1 MKSSIFNLAVALV
14 VITNVSDGSFHT
26 RKGTKVSQDEVVE
39 ASQNDIPTALL
50 TDIYSLEQEKFPMK
64 NVSNVLKHKTAVVT
78 HLTQPSMNNN
88 LNDFAM
94 VGGIPSMSIEEVIAQ
109 DNAITENQ
117 FSNEVQALN
126 FVAIENA
133 LPYDN
138 GKTIE
143 EVITEDNAIT
153 ENHFSNDTQAL
164 DFVTIENA
172 LPYENEKSIE
182 EIMAE
187 DNAITENQ
195 FSNEAQIFNL
205 VVIENVLPYNN
216 EKTIEEVI
224 AEDNAITENQ
234 SSNETQVLDFHLSQ
248 DSSYTEKIDNVVFN
262 KSIKTI
268 EEMIADDNTITA
280 N

>member
-1 MKSSIFNLAVALV
+1 MKSSIFNLTVALV
-14 VITNVSDGSFHT
+14 VLTNVSDGSFHT
-26 RKGTKVSQDEVVE
+26 RKGTNVSQDEVVKV
-39 ASQNDIPTALL
+39 SQNDIPTALL

-64 NVSNVLKHKTAVVT
+64 DVSNVLKQRTAVST
-78 HLTQPSMNNN
+78 HLDKPVIGDN

-94 VGGIPSMSIEEVIAQ
+94 VERMPSMSIEEVIAQ

-117 FSNEVQALN
+117 FSNETQALN

-133 LPYDN
+133 LPYEN
-138 GKTIE
+138 EKTIE

-153 ENHFSNDTQAL
+153 ENQFSNDTQAL

-195 FSNEAQIFNL
+195 FPNEAHTFNL

-216 EKTIEEVI
+216 EKSIDEVI

-234 SSNETQVLDFHLSQ
+234 SSNEAQVLDFHLSQ
-248 DSSYTEKIDNVVFN
+248 DSSYTEKIDNVVFS
-262 KSIKTI
+262 KSVKTI
-268 EEMIADDNTITA
+268 EEMIADDNLITA